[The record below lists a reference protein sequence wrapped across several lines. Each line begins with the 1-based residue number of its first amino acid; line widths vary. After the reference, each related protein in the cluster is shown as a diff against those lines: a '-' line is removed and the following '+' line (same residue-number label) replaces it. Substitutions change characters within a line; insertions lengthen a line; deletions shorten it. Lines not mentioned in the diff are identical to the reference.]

1 MDNSGKKRPKEE
13 NFKGSTG
20 ERFSSEKQPSGE
32 QKSAGWAKKKVGTEL
47 AKLIL
52 DLPFKGKLDGVLRK
66 DIASYFGVDE
76 NHITNEQVIYFRQIE
91 KAVSKSDTPAAKFVI
106 ERAHGSPTQ
115 SVDFGGN
122 SFVLTVNSQSDT
134 TKKILQGNE

>member
-20 ERFSSEKQPSGE
+20 KRFSSEKQPTGE
-32 QKSAGWAKKKVGTEL
+32 QKAAGWAKKKVGTEL

-91 KAVSKSDTPAAKFVI
+91 KAVSKSDTPAAKFI
-106 ERAHGSPTQ
+106 TERAHGLPNQ
-115 SVDFGGN
+115 KIE
-122 SFVLTVNSQSDT
+122 QQT
-134 TKKILQGNE
+134 TADMKIIFEETIISKKV